1 MLSINWLDLTIFL
14 SLVVFS
20 MGIDH
25 YLHKDDKPVTLKSAV
40 NWSIFWVAISMVYA
54 GFLWW
59 HHGVE
64 TASLFISGYALEKVL
79 SVDNLFVFSA
89 IFAWFGVPNQYRH
102 RVLYWGV
109 IGAIVFRLIFV
120 LVGAGLL
127 QAFGS
132 YAEIIFAALVGY
144 AAVMMLKGGDDDDE
158 EVDYENHVAN
168 RIVHKFFPV
177 IPKLYGHNFFVNK
190 EQAESVLAESGEEER
205 KSVTEWLKTH
215 GGKSALFAT
224 PLLVCAAVVE
234 LSDVMFA
241 FDSVPAVIA
250 VSKEPLIIYSSM
262 LFAILG
268 LRTLY
273 FVLEALK
280 EMLHHLEK
288 AIIALL
294 FFIAIKLALS
304 ASLHLTGFGY
314 DISPTVS
321 LAVVIITLSVGVIA
335 SLLHKNKEDK
345 SEKPL
350 KGSEN
355 GESSGLVFASSD
367 VSELKGTNLS
377 EEEQHNI
384 LNSVEANSCKKLL
397 DISDDDSSNHSDSSS
412 CSGSSY
418 SSSHSS
424 YSSHSDA
431 SSGDSGGGD

>member
-1 MLSINWLDLTIFL
+1 MLSIDWLDLTIFL
-14 SLVVFS
+14 SLIVFS

-40 NWSIFWVAISMVYA
+40 NWSIFWVAISMMYA
-54 GFLWW
+54 CFLWW
-59 HHGVE
+59 HHGSE
-64 TASLFISGYALEKVL
+64 TASLFVSGYALEKVL

-109 IGAIVFRLIFV
+109 IGAIVFRLVFV
-120 LVGAGLL
+120 LIGAGLL

-132 YAEIIFAALVGY
+132 YAELIFAGLVGY

-158 EVDYENHVAN
+158 EVDYENHLAN

-190 EQAESVLAESGEEER
+190 EQAESVLAESREEER

-304 ASLHLTGFGY
+304 ASLHLTGYGY
-314 DISPTVS
+314 DISPNVS
-321 LAVVIITLSVGVIA
+321 LLIVLGTLAVGVLA
-335 SLLHKNKEDK
+335 SIFHKKE
-345 SEKPL
+345 EK
-350 KGSEN
+350 
-355 GESSGLVFASSD
+355 ESSKKS
-367 VSELKGTNLS
+367 T
-377 EEEQHNI
+377 I
-384 LNSVEANSCKKLL
+384 NSK
-397 DISDDDSSNHSDSSS
+397 DS
-412 CSGSSY
+412 
-418 SSSHSS
+418 
-424 YSSHSDA
+424 
-431 SSGDSGGGD
+431 